1 MKQLR
6 ESFFKLI
13 CFSFCAAVLV
23 LFLLTTIDISVE
35 RDRRGRLA
43 REGQM
48 LADENER
55 LKARVEETFSLE
67 AIERYAR
74 EELGMQPG
82 SAGQIVYL
90 DMSE

>member
-13 CFSFCAAVLV
+13 CFSFSAAVLV

-43 REGQM
+43 REVQM